1 MIRIALLDD
10 YQNVA
15 LDSTT
20 WTDLNPGTTIEVF
33 HDHLFDEDA
42 LVERLQE
49 FDVVMALRERTAYPR
64 SVLERL
70 PNLKL
75 LSTAGMRNASIDV
88 DAATDLG
95 ILVCGTGGSSRA
107 TMELTWA
114 LILSLLR
121 SVPRENAAS
130 RSGSWQETVGIG
142 LDGKT
147 IGIIGLGNIG
157 GQMAEVARAFHMNII
172 AWSQNL
178 TAERAAECAAT
189 LVTKQELL
197 EQADIVTIHLRLSDR
212 TVDLISTDDIAL
224 MKPSAYLVNSSRGP
238 IINEDALL
246 DALQNKKIAGAG
258 IDVFDPEPISPDHAI
273 LKLDNAVITP
283 HLGYVTKETY
293 ANFYGQT
300 VENVNAFMDGDPVRV
315 INPDVL
321 EKQRGLG

>member
-15 LDSTT
+15 LDSTK
-20 WTDLNPGTTIEVF
+20 WTELNPGTAIEVF
-33 HDHLFDEDA
+33 HDHVSDEDA

-121 SVPRENAAS
+121 SVPQENSAV
-130 RSGSWQETVGIG
+130 RSGLWQETVGIG

-157 GQMAEVARAFHMNII
+157 GQMAEIARAFHMNIV

-178 TAERAAECAAT
+178 TAERAAECGAT

-197 EQADIVTIHLRLSDR
+197 EQSDIVTIHLRLSDR
-212 TVDLISTDDIAL
+212 TVDLIKTDDIAL
-224 MKPSAYLVNSSRGP
+224 MKPTAFLVNSSRGP
-238 IINEDALL
+238 IINEDALIG
-246 DALQNKKIAGAG
+246 ALQNKKIAGAG
-258 IDVFDPEPISPDHAI
+258 IDVFDPEPISPDHPI
-273 LKLDNAVITP
+273 LKFDNAIVTP

-293 ANFYGQT
+293 VNFYGQT

-321 EKQRGLG
+321 EKRRGLS